1 MQEQSSY
8 DSVPMQPDMSAY
20 GASPILPKP
29 QINVTQVYVLPESPD
44 SAMSLQF
51 GVEARNEGDGATGS
65 FRVRF
70 TLDNGETEFQDWPN
84 MEPGT
89 SHWQEWEH
97 SPVHAG
103 SHVLSVT
110 LDPDGAVVPDTNT
123 HNHHGEK
130 TFIVGEGYHDDVGAS
145 SQAADVIAE
154 ITQDMIDYV
163 NDYWNH
169 YRDALGEFTR
179 QMQFPADSEANA
191 DSAKGLLAGAEAL
204 LDYGMEVASKAYMTA
219 EVAEPWLALVGAV
232 AEAGKAWAEAQEAAA
247 KAQGQIIIRDYIS
260 DLMEKIE
267 SGSDSMKEAI
277 RDRRV
282 ALKDE
287 LAKKI
292 KSSKSSTE
300 TGKYEGEA
308 AEMTLALKKA
318 AKELKAATPKTG
330 QFLQEFTTRF
340 IMAQDE
346 DRYVDGKLAGTLRI
360 TLKMKSNE
368 NGIWEI
374 DDLDDKWTLLSTAPE
389 KEKLAGVLKKR
400 LGKGQEVWQLGLECL
415 VQMHLDDD
423 YALITIRDGPLDFL
437 VSNATK
443 DGRVAEAIWKTP
455 GIYNRVMGVHDIDA

>member
-1 MQEQSSY
+1 MEEQNSY

-20 GASPILPKP
+20 GAAPILPKP
-29 QINVTQVYVLPESPD
+29 QIVVTQVYILPEAPT

-84 MEPGT
+84 MEPGS

-97 SPVHAG
+97 GPLSTG

-110 LDPDGAVVPDTNT
+110 LDPDGAVVTDTNR
-123 HNHHGEK
+123 HNNHSQK
-130 TFIVGEGYHDDVGAS
+130 AFTVSEGYHDDVGAS
-145 SQAADVIAE
+145 SEAADVIAE
-154 ITQDMIDYV
+154 VTQDMIDYV

-179 QMQFPADSEANA
+179 QMQFPADAEA
-191 DSAKGLLAGAEAL
+191 DPESAKGLLAGAEKL
-204 LDYGMEVASKAYMTA
+204 LEYGMDVASKAYMTV
-219 EVAEPWLALVGAV
+219 EVAEPWMALVGAV
-232 AEAGKAWAEAQEAAA
+232 FEAGKAWAEAQEAAA
-247 KAQGQIIIRDYIS
+247 RAQGQIIVRDYIS

-292 KSSKSSTE
+292 KNSKSSTA
-300 TGKYEGEA
+300 TGHYEGEA
-308 AEMTLALKKA
+308 AEMTLALKRA

-330 QFLQEFTTRF
+330 QFLQEFAIHF
-340 IMAQDE
+340 IQTQDE
-346 DRYVDGKLAGTLRI
+346 GKDIEGKIAGTLRI

-374 DDLDDKWTLLSTAPE
+374 DDLDNKWTLLSTAPE

-400 LGKGQEVWQLGLECL
+400 VSKGQEVWQLGLECE
-415 VQMHLDDD
+415 VEMHLDDD
-423 YALITIRDGPLDFL
+423 YALITIGNGPLDVL

-443 DGRVAEAIWKTP
+443 DGRVAESIWKTP
-455 GIYNRVMGVHDIDA
+455 GVYNKVFGVHDIDA